1 MAYLLDLTGKSS
13 EMVLSDFSVAMA
25 LVEWCSGLW
34 TGVVFSNINAL
45 KKVFFKLLASIGTK
59 KVDFMSFWILA
70 EQVWRVSVDLFP
82 NRLTHLG
89 SLLYLHIASSE
100 LL

>member
-1 MAYLLDLTGKSS
+1 MAFLLNFSGKSS
-13 EMVLSDFSVAMA
+13 EMVLPDFSVARA

-45 KKVFFKLLASIGTK
+45 KKVFLKLLASIGAK
-59 KVDFMSFWILA
+59 RVDFMSFWILA
-70 EQVWRVSVDLFP
+70 EQVWRVSIDLFP

-89 SLLYLHIASSE
+89 SLLYLHIFGSE